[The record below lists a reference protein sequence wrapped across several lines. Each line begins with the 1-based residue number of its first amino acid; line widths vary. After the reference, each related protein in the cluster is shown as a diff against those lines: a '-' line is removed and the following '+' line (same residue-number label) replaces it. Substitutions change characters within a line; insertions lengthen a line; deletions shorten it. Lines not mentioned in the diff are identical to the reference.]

1 MAHAV
6 ESMFAVGATPWHGL
20 GKVLVEAPTIT
31 DAMVQ
36 AGLDWDVILSP
47 VEYKGESLPHL
58 GNVVVRNSDNKPLGV
73 VGPQWTPLQNAQA
86 FDWFAP
92 FLDSNLCKLET
103 AGSLHGGKVVW
114 VMARIT
120 TGDMMVDDGDEVRKY
135 LLLSNSHDGSQSV
148 RVGFSPI
155 RVVCANT
162 LGMAH
167 RDNQSKLLRIRH
179 TQGLHY
185 TLSMVRETINAADQA
200 FNATAAQ
207 YRKLAQLHINRLD
220 LERYVT
226 QVIAANPRETTAQE
240 KSKIGEIV
248 ELAVHG
254 RGNEGRK
261 LSLWTAY
268 NGITE
273 HLNYNAGRTADTRLD
288 SLWFGKANN
297 LSQYAL
303 EVATQLAA

>member
-6 ESMFAVGATPWHGL
+6 ENMFSVRETPWHNL
-20 GKVLVEAPTIT
+20 GKVLGDAPTLADGLI
-31 DAMVQ
+31 Q
-36 AGLDWDVILSP
+36 AGLDWDVILKP
-47 VEYKGESLPHL
+47 VEYDGIAIPHL
-58 GNVVVRNSDNKPLGV
+58 GNVVVRQSDNKPLGV
-73 VGPQWTPLQNAQA
+73 VGPQWTPLQNSQA

-92 FLDSNLCKLET
+92 FLESGLCKLET

-114 VMARIT
+114 VMSRIT
-120 TGDMMVDDGDEVRKY
+120 TGDMKIDDGDEVRKY

-167 RDNQSKLLRIRH
+167 RDSASKLLRIRH

-185 TLSMVRETINAADQA
+185 TLNMVRETINAADQA
-200 FNATAAQ
+200 FNATAEQ
-207 YRKLAQLHINRLD
+207 FRKLSRLGINQLD
-220 LERYVT
+220 LKRYVV
-226 QVIAANPRETTAQE
+226 QVIAANPNDTTAQE
-240 KSKIGEIV
+240 ETKIKEIIDM
-248 ELAVHG
+248 AIHG

-273 HLNYNAGRTADTRLD
+273 YLNYNSGRTADTRLD

-303 EVATQLAA
+303 DVAIQLSA